1 MFPVRLILFLFA
13 TLVFSLATPLRGS
26 DLVQDETTAVV
37 KPPGETITIV
47 NLEQNA
53 DPHVSGTSMVIKQ
66 SFTQSRAYV
75 VSQPLII
82 WPGSE
87 AIMLKEKI
95 QNYAERTSIN
105 NLDKTLLTATLH
117 YSFTGYSMAY

>member
-1 MFPVRLILFLFA
+1 MIPVRVILFLFA

-37 KPPGETITIV
+37 KPPGETIIIV

-75 VSQPLII
+75 VSQQLII

-95 QNYAERTSIN
+95 PNYAAGISIN
-105 NLDKTLLTATLH
+105 NLAKPLLTATLH